1 MRAAVFSVMPKLR
14 IVIARLRRV
23 LFRAPLLGKLA
34 GANAVVGAV
43 AAGLLLLMAPHGERQ
58 LLLALPLA
66 VSMLVNLVL
75 IRLALRPLAELGETM
90 RRVSSGD
97 LFARVGRSPFADDDL
112 AQIGTTVNTL
122 LDGLIAEHARVRE
135 LAARAIE
142 SADDERSRIA
152 RGLNEST
159 AQTLAAVSLRTRSAL
174 AHGASPELAEE
185 LGVIRELT
193 VDAMEE
199 LRTASQVLYPS
210 VLDDLGLE
218 AALRW
223 LGRRLESQSDVEV
236 RVESTGPSLDV
247 PRSVARALYRV
258 AEEAAANATRH
269 GAPSAIHMTVGME
282 RGRVTLV
289 ITDDGGGFDPDR
301 VDGHGSLGLAMM
313 RERIAGLGGGLTID
327 SAPDCATRVVARV
340 PLQQVRV
347 S

>member
-1 MRAAVFSVMPKLR
+1 MPHIRTL
-14 IVIARLRRV
+14 IARVRRA

-43 AAGLLLLMAPHGERQ
+43 AAALLLLMAPHGERQ
-58 LLLALPLA
+58 LIVALPLA
-66 VSMLVNLVL
+66 VSMLVNLL
-75 IRLALRPLAELGETM
+75 LLRLALRPLAELGETM
-90 RRVSSGD
+90 RRVSAGD

-112 AQIGTTVNTL
+112 ARIGTTVNTL
-122 LDGLIAEHARVRE
+122 LDGLIAEHARVRA

-159 AQTLAAVSLRTRSAL
+159 AQTLAAVSLRTRTAL
-174 AHGASPELAEE
+174 AHGASPEVAEE

-223 LGRRLESQSDVEV
+223 LGRRLEAERDIEV
-236 RVESTGPSLDV
+236 RVDSTGIAPDV

-258 AEEAAANATRH
+258 AEEAAANALRH
-269 GAPSAIHMTVGME
+269 GEPSVIRMSVGVDH
-282 RGRVTLV
+282 GRVELV
-289 ITDDGGGFDPDR
+289 ITDDGGGFDPDG
-301 VDGHGSLGLAMM
+301 VDPRSSLGLAMM
-313 RERIAGLGGGLTID
+313 RERVAGLGGRLTVD

>member
-1 MRAAVFSVMPKLR
+1 MPSVRAL
-14 IVIARLRRV
+14 IARVRRA

-43 AAGLLLLMAPHGERQ
+43 AAALLLLMAPHGERQ
-58 LLLALPLA
+58 LIVALPLA
-66 VSMLVNLVL
+66 VSMLVNLL
-75 IRLALRPLAELGETM
+75 LLRLALRPLAELGETM
-90 RRVSSGD
+90 RRVSAGD
-97 LFARVGRSPFADDDL
+97 LFARVGPSPFADDDL

-174 AHGASPELAEE
+174 AHGASPEVAEE

-223 LGRRLESQSDVEV
+223 LGRRLEAERDIEV
-236 RVESTGPSLDV
+236 RVDSTGVADV

-258 AEEAAANATRH
+258 AEEAAANALRH
-269 GAPSAIHMTVGME
+269 GEPSVIRMSVLVDH
-282 RGRVTLV
+282 GRVELV
-289 ITDDGGGFDPDR
+289 ITDDGGGFDPDG
-301 VDGHGSLGLAMM
+301 VDPRSSLGLAMM
-313 RERIAGLGGGLTID
+313 RERVAGLGGRLTVD